1 MSVCKMG
8 VCSFYPSLP
17 RQEPASSPASS
28 FRHDRTAIRMS
39 PFRKRL
45 IATQIGTISCSAAS
59 ARNCL
64 SKAHQ
69 QLIARFEALPNTA
82 QRSGLVVIK
91 QISMKTAILCS
102 FSRRSRMLV
111 LNWMAA
117 SICCF
122 RRHDPEAIAGSS
134 LPVNNNLV
142 YVPRKTAE
150 VDIAS
155 NVVKASVCVITRLD
169 EVIE

>member
-1 MSVCKMG
+1 MSVRKMG

-17 RQEPASSPASS
+17 QQEPASSPTSS
-28 FRHDRTAIRMS
+28 FRHDRTAIRIS

-45 IATQIGTISCSAAS
+45 IATQTGTISCSAAS
-59 ARNCL
+59 AHNCL
-64 SKAHQ
+64 ENSHQ

-102 FSRRSRMLV
+102 FSRGSRMLV
-111 LNWMAA
+111 LDWMAA

-122 RRHDPEAIAGSS
+122 RRRDPEANCGFLATSQ
-134 LPVNNNLV
+134 
-142 YVPRKTAE
+142 
-150 VDIAS
+150 
-155 NVVKASVCVITRLD
+155 
-169 EVIE
+169 

>member
-1 MSVCKMG
+1 MSVRKL
-8 VCSFYPSLP
+8 VPICSFYPSLP
-17 RQEPASSPASS
+17 RQERASSPASS
-28 FRHDRTAIRMS
+28 FRHHRTAIRIS

-45 IATQIGTISCSAAS
+45 IAAQIGTISCSAAS

-64 SKAHQ
+64 GNSHQ

-91 QISMKTAILCS
+91 QIYMKTAILCS

-111 LNWMAA
+111 LDWMAA

-122 RRHDPEAIAGSS
+122 RRRDPEANRGFLATSQ
-134 LPVNNNLV
+134 
-142 YVPRKTAE
+142 
-150 VDIAS
+150 
-155 NVVKASVCVITRLD
+155 
-169 EVIE
+169 